1 MISFGIMQGR
11 LTPSQGKGI
20 QFFPFDHW
28 EKEFELGAMIG
39 INEVE
44 WIFDYDRFEDNPL
57 WSCIYSERLW
67 ISSS

>member
-44 WIFDYDRFEDNPL
+44 
-57 WSCIYSERLW
+57 
-67 ISSS
+67 